1 MPQCV
6 PSFGL
11 LGDKRRGTGKLIEM
25 LTTATERGTEGTSNN
40 NNPTIAIKVT
50 VRVTKI

>member
-1 MPQCV
+1 MGSAFNMQKAQADGSPDRMV
-6 PSFGL
+6 
-11 LGDKRRGTGKLIEM
+11 RTEM